1 VSRLTALTYLQSFGN
16 RFTDDGIARLKPL
29 RLLERLY
36 LEEETLTAKAFD
48 IVDALPNL
56 KHVGQQDVPLSN
68 RQLHRLRRRFPGVAF
83 NR

>member
-1 VSRLTALTYLQSFGN
+1 MTES
-16 RFTDDGIARLKPL
+16 LKPL

-68 RQLHRLRRRFPGVAF
+68 RQLHRLCRRFPGVAF